1 MTNLSGTNLNNGAA
15 VGPQGEGRDSPSRFL
30 AYPMYKD
37 SGDEWLGKVP
47 EHWQALA
54 LSRVLAA
61 PVTDGPHTTPEFLD
75 NGVPFLSV
83 DGIQDG
89 KLNFEGCR
97 YVSLEDHKEFSKKAA
112 PRHNDL
118 LMGKAASIGK
128 IARVTEDIEFSI
140 WSPLALIRV
149 DAGQCSPEFL
159 EFCLKSSELQ
169 HQILLASNSNTQL
182 NIGMKDI
189 PKLRIP
195 LPAVQ
200 EQTQIARFLDHETAR
215 IDALIEEQQ
224 RLIELLKE
232 KRQAVISHAV
242 TKGLDPTVPMKDSGV
257 EWLGE
262 VPAHWNVGALR
273 WYATIQGG
281 IAKGKD
287 YEGRETVVMPYL
299 RVANVQSGFVDLTE
313 VKEISVLESEVERYS
328 LRAGDVL
335 MNEGGDNDKLGRGTV
350 WQAQIEP
357 CLHQNH
363 VFAIRPNGL
372 LRAEWLATFTQSE
385 QARTYFYL
393 NSKQSTNLAS
403 ISASNVM
410 SLALPI
416 PSVSEQQEILAYLE
430 EDRERHE
437 QLAGVAISTVEL
449 LQERRSALISA
460 AVTGKIDVRGWQ
472 RPASTQAPESAVAE
486 AN

>member
-1 MTNLSGTNLNNGAA
+1 MSF
-15 VGPQGEGRDSPSRFL
+15 P
-30 AYPMYKD
+30 AYPGYKH
-37 SGDEWLGKVP
+37 SGVELLGEFPGHWTLKRFKNVFGERAERSTDGTEELLSVSAYFGIKPRSETLDEGD
-47 EHWQALA
+47 H
-54 LSRVLAA
+54 LSRAESLEGYKVCQAGDLVINIMLAWNRGLGFSWQRGIVSPA
-61 PVTDGPHTTPEFLD
+61 YCVFYVTDGSVPKFLD
-75 NGVPFLSV
+75 YLVRSDECIRYFKTHSA
-83 DGIQDG
+83 GIMDSR
-89 KLNFEGCR
+89 LR
-97 YVSLEDHKEFSKKAA
+97 LY
-112 PRHNDL
+112 
-118 LMGKAASIGK
+118 
-128 IARVTEDIEFSI
+128 
-140 WSPLALIRV
+140 
-149 DAGQCSPEFL
+149 PESFGRL
-159 EFCLKSSELQ
+159 FT
-169 HQILLASNSNTQL
+169 A
-182 NIGMKDI
+182 I
-189 PKLRIP
+189 PP
-195 LPAVQ
+195 PC
-200 EQTQIARFLDHETAR
+200 EQTQIAHFLDHETAR

-262 VPAHWNVGALR
+262 VPAHWVVGPLR

-287 YEGRETVVMPYL
+287 YEGRETVSLPYL
-299 RVANVQSGFVDLTE
+299 RVANVQNGFVDLTE

-328 LRAGDVL
+328 LRSGDVL

-350 WQAQIEP
+350 WQGQIEP

-363 VFAIRPNGL
+363 VFAIRPNDL
-372 LRAEWLATFTQSE
+372 LSAEWLTAFTQCD
-385 QARTYFYL
+385 QARSYFFL

-416 PSVSEQQEILAYLE
+416 PSVAEQKEILSVLNEGRLAHE
-430 EDRERHE
+430 ELVN
-437 QLAGVAISTVEL
+437 LATSTVEF

-472 RPASTQAPESAVAE
+472 PPASAPTPELAQEAV
-486 AN
+486 

>member
-1 MTNLSGTNLNNGAA
+1 M
-15 VGPQGEGRDSPSRFL
+15 SPFKP
-30 AYPMYKD
+30 YPAYKD
-37 SGDEWLGKVP
+37 SGVEWLGEVP
-47 EHWQALA
+47 KDWTALA

-61 PVTDGPHTTPEFLD
+61 PVTDGPHTTPEFL
-75 NGVPFLSV
+75 V
-83 DGIQDG
+83 
-89 KLNFEGCR
+89 
-97 YVSLEDHKEFSKKAA
+97 
-112 PRHNDL
+112 
-118 LMGKAASIGK
+118 
-128 IARVTEDIEFSI
+128 
-140 WSPLALIRV
+140 
-149 DAGQCSPEFL
+149 
-159 EFCLKSSELQ
+159 
-169 HQILLASNSNTQL
+169 

-189 PKLRIP
+189 PTLRIP
-195 LPAVQ
+195 LPAAQ
-200 EQTQIARFLDHETAR
+200 EQAQIARFLDHETAR

-242 TKGLDPTVPMKDSGV
+242 TKGLDPTAPMKDSGV

-262 VPAHWNVGALR
+262 VPVHWDVGTLR

-281 IAKGKD
+281 VAKGKD

-299 RVANVQSGFVDLTE
+299 RVANVQNGYVDLAE
-313 VKEISVLESEVERYS
+313 VKEIAVLESEVERYR

-350 WQAQIEP
+350 WQAQIDP

-372 LRAEWLATFTQSE
+372 LNAEWLATFTQSE
-385 QARTYFYL
+385 QARTYFFL

-416 PSVSEQQEILAYLE
+416 PSVSEQQQIIAYLE
-430 EDRERHE
+430 EDRSSHE
-437 QLAGVAISTVEL
+437 QLTEVAISTVEL

-472 RPASTQAPESAVAE
+472 PPASTQAPKLEVAE
-486 AN
+486 AV

>member
-1 MTNLSGTNLNNGAA
+1 MTFPAYSQYKVSGIESLGEIPSHWDVTRLPYVIFENNAGEVIDKNFWGDGSELLYTCAKQPLLS
-15 VGPQGEGRDSPSRFL
+15 D
-30 AYPMYKD
+30 YKD
-37 SGDEWLGKVP
+37 FPARKRTG
-47 EHWQALA
+47 A
-54 LSRVLAA
+54 
-61 PVTDGPHTTPEFLD
+61 
-75 NGVPFLSV
+75 
-83 DGIQDG
+83 
-89 KLNFEGCR
+89 
-97 YVSLEDHKEFSKKAA
+97 
-112 PRHNDL
+112 NDL
-118 LMGKAASIGK
+118 LLTRNGTPYVHLPSQGAIYSNVVQRVSLIPGVDRKFMRSALDVATRDLVGYGVSIASFNYEMWAA
-128 IARVTEDIEFSI
+128 
-140 WSPLALIRV
+140 
-149 DAGQCSPEFL
+149 
-159 EFCLKSSELQ
+159 
-169 HQILLASNSNTQL
+169 
-182 NIGMKDI
+182 
-189 PKLRIP
+189 LRIP
-195 LPAVQ
+195 LPDYD

-232 KRQAVISHAV
+232 KRQAVISHSV

-262 VPAHWNVGALR
+262 VPAHWDVGTLR

-281 IAKGKD
+281 VAKGKD

-299 RVANVQSGFVDLTE
+299 RVANVQNGYVDLTE
-313 VKEISVLESEVERYS
+313 VKEIAVLESEVERYR

-350 WQAQIEP
+350 WQAQIDP

-372 LRAEWLATFTQSE
+372 LRAEWLAAFTQSE

-416 PSVSEQQEILAYLE
+416 PSASEQLEILTYLE
-430 EDRERHE
+430 KDRIRYE
-437 QLAGVAISTVEL
+437 QLTGVAVSTVEL

-472 RPASTQAPESAVAE
+472 PPASAPAPKPAVAE
-486 AN
+486 AV

>member
-1 MTNLSGTNLNNGAA
+1 MGQTILK
-15 VGPQGEGRDSPSRFL
+15 E
-30 AYPMYKD
+30 M
-37 SGDEWLGKVP
+37 
-47 EHWQALA
+47 
-54 LSRVLAA
+54 
-61 PVTDGPHTTPEFLD
+61 
-75 NGVPFLSV
+75 
-83 DGIQDG
+83 
-89 KLNFEGCR
+89 
-97 YVSLEDHKEFSKKAA
+97 LEDVPSSFSLPVYSASEGDDAFGYFPNPSVRLKAG
-112 PRHNDL
+112 DL
-118 LMGKAASIGK
+118 VVGARGSIGK
-128 IARVTEDIEFSI
+128 TRLIVEDSTCTQTTI
-140 WSPLALIRV
+140 WVKPSKDVVFGEYLYWAFVGGRESLFPFDKTAIPMLTIDQLKQGWLALPS
-149 DAGQCSPEFL
+149 AF
-159 EFCLKSSELQ
+159 
-169 HQILLASNSNTQL
+169 
-182 NIGMKDI
+182 
-189 PKLRIP
+189 
-195 LPAVQ
+195 

-313 VKEISVLESEVERYS
+313 VKEISVLESEVARYS

-363 VFAIRPNGL
+363 VFAIRPNGS

-410 SLALPI
+410 SLTLPI

-437 QLAGVAISTVEL
+437 QLAGVAKSTVEL
-449 LQERRSALISA
+449 LQERRSALITA
-460 AVTGKIDVRGWQ
+460 AVTGKIDVRGWEL
-472 RPASTQAPESAVAE
+472 PASTQAPKVEVAE